1 MFFAFYDLLL
11 LRFFWKSLYYLENNS
26 EDNGNNNKYSE
37 YISGYKMNIH
47 ILNLLKDN
55 LNKFEAEENIRNNSK
70 IQLQTLLHSL
80 MHSDLS
86 LFFIIFFKKLTA
98 KALYLS
104 QLPCKC

>member
-47 ILNLLKDN
+47 IFDLFKDN
-55 LNKFEAEENIRNNSK
+55 LNKFETEENIRNNSK
-70 IQLQTLLHSL
+70 IQL
-80 MHSDLS
+80 
-86 LFFIIFFKKLTA
+86 
-98 KALYLS
+98 
-104 QLPCKC
+104 